1 MRENTPPASP
11 FNEDFNEEDDELIY
25 VGDNI
30 DDVIEQIEAFPDG
43 GADEEGGEISH
54 AE

>member
-11 FNEDFNEEDDELIY
+11 FNEEDDELVY

-30 DDVIEQIEAFPDG
+30 DEFIEQLEAVDDG
-43 GADEEGGEISH
+43 DINEGNFKIK
-54 AE
+54 